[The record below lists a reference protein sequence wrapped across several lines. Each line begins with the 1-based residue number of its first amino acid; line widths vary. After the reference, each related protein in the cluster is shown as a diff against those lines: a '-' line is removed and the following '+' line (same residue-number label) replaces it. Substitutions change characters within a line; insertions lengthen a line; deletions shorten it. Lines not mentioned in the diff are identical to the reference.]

1 MLSSEIS
8 TVEFFFFVS
17 KLSIKK
23 GMDGVDEHWTSSRVI
38 LTGEDICS
46 PSYMYKVS
54 TVDCHVNICWRICET
69 HMISFFLVEFFFV
82 YNNHGLNMSPFILK
96 VQVPTT

>member
-23 GMDGVDEHWTSSRVI
+23 GMDGADEHWTSS
-38 LTGEDICS
+38 L
-46 PSYMYKVS
+46 
-54 TVDCHVNICWRICET
+54 
-69 HMISFFLVEFFFV
+69 
-82 YNNHGLNMSPFILK
+82 
-96 VQVPTT
+96 